1 MQYCTRLTG
10 IQKIT
15 SRLLKTLNRG
25 QWTQP
30 VWYSANYHNYIFNIF
45 QTLYVC
51 LRSTLIQRKLATW
64 PCLLAKILLLNKYCG
79 QDIANKTLGEPN
91 YIKIWRYLN
100 QYYLNVIRII
110 YLKLIFKKQF
120 VDDGIKILKGTNP
133 GIDSYSAFW
142 DNKKYSCT
150 ELIDIL
156 KEKNITDVFIC
167 GIAYDFCVGK
177 KSKKIFYLHS
187 LQ

>member
-1 MQYCTRLTG
+1 MFKIDADSAKVGDLAVFTG
-10 IQKIT
+10 ENFAVEQILWPRHCQQDTWGAELHKD
-15 SRLLKTLNRG
+15 LK
-25 QWTQP
+25 
-30 VWYSANYHNYIFNIF
+30 VFKS
-45 QTLYVC
+45 
-51 LRSTLIQRKLATW
+51 
-64 PCLLAKILLLNKYCG
+64 ILPKCYKN
-79 QDIANKTLGEPN
+79 N
-91 YIKIWRYLN
+91 
-100 QYYLNVIRII
+100 
-110 YLKLIFKKQF
+110 LKLIFKKQF